1 MSVADQDAE
10 INLLVG
16 IGFSKGMAMEALE
29 ANNGDVDAALDY
41 LIESA
46 LLNRTN
52 QEKESA
58 SPHGKKTAARS
69 SKKIG
74 MAKDDGSKGE

>member
-46 LLNRTN
+46 LNRTN
-52 QEKESA
+52 QEKESV